1 MEFTM
6 KASIRSKVLKKITPS
21 QAEQK
26 KVEIF
31 SDNLMK
37 KAKEISILHIDGKAV
52 SLSCHFAGSL
62 GKGTWLSGDHD
73 IDLFIVF
80 PHSVQREELEKRG
93 MEIGT
98 KLASAINGKAQIKYA
113 EHPYVK
119 ITAKG
124 YSIDAVPCYEMKM
137 GDSIKSAVDRSPL
150 HLEFVKQNIG
160 GKEAD
165 ARLLKKFCKA
175 AGVYG
180 SDAKHLGISGYIC
193 ELLII
198 KYGSFDNAIKEI
210 SKLHPGHIIEWKH
223 IIDKN
228 KFDGQPFVV
237 IDPVDHTRNAA
248 SVMSGENFIKL
259 VETAKEFL
267 KKPSLSFFEMP
278 KKIPL
283 GSKEINI
290 MIKRKTFF
298 AVVCFKRP
306 DVIDD
311 IAYPQA
317 RRLRDRLE
325 SLLRHNEFLPLHAYE
340 YVDDKIIC
348 IILELEIW
356 SLPAVKRMPGPPI
369 FSQKH
374 TGEFISKYGK
384 NAYAMDNFWYSDV
397 QRKFEHAGDVLKD
410 FFKNGSGEQGVPKY
424 LLEESKKAKIIS
436 GNDFW
441 KFVKRNKLL
450 SAQLREH
457 YVRG

>member
-1 MEFTM
+1 M
-6 KASIRSKVLKKITPS
+6 KDSVRSNVLKKIVPS

-26 KVEIF
+26 KVELF

-37 KAKEISILHIDGKAV
+37 KAKEISVVQIGGKAV
-52 SLSCHFAGSL
+52 SLQCCFAGSL

-73 IDLFIVF
+73 VDLFIVF

-93 MEIGT
+93 MEIGA
-98 KLASAINGKAQIKYA
+98 KLAAAINGKPQAKYA

-119 ITAKG
+119 ISAKG
-124 YSIDAVPCYEMKM
+124 YSIDVVPCYEMKM
-137 GDSIKSAVDRSPL
+137 GDSIRSAVDRSPL

-175 AGVYG
+175 ADVYG

-198 KYGSFDNAIKEI
+198 RYGSFDNAIREI
-210 SKLHPGHIIEWKH
+210 SKLRPGHFIEWDKPA
-223 IIDKN
+223 DKN
-228 KFDGQPFVV
+228 RFAGQPFVV
-237 IDPVDHTRNAA
+237 IDPIDHTRNAA

-259 VETAKEFL
+259 VEAAKEFL
-267 KKPSLSFFEMP
+267 KKPSTSFFEMP

-283 GSKEINI
+283 GSKEIKMMRN
-290 MIKRKTFF
+290 RKTFF
-298 AVVCFKRP
+298 AVVWFKRP

-311 IAYPQA
+311 IVYPQA

-325 SLLRHNEFLPLHAYE
+325 SLLRYNEFLPLHAYE
-340 YVDDKIIC
+340 YVDDKIVC

-374 TGEFISKYGK
+374 TDEFIGKYGK
-384 NAYAMDNFWYSDV
+384 SAYAMDNFWYADV
-397 QRKFEHAGDVLKD
+397 QRKFEHADDVLKD

-436 GNDFW
+436 EKEFW
-441 KFVKRNKLL
+441 KFVVKNKML
-450 SAQLREH
+450 SAMLREH
-457 YVRG
+457 YVRA